1 MDFNTGTGGTGGAGG
16 SPREPGRPPPS
27 RTSGV
32 AAGAEFRYTDP
43 VQTFIST
50 VRGVALQPVN
60 FFRGILRQGDFINPL
75 IFAIIC
81 WEIAAILGGILT
93 VLGSLAGIGVRTV
106 GESIGAFALSL
117 ITTPIVAAIG
127 AFIGAG
133 ILHLLVI
140 LIVRP
145 ANTGFETTFR
155 VVSYSS
161 VSQLVSWIPI
171 IGPIAGAVISVILG
185 IFGIRE
191 THGTTT
197 GKAALVV
204 LIPAAVAFLFVVVVL
219 GAAAFLI
226 FSQR

>member
-1 MDFNTGTGGTGGAGG
+1 M
-16 SPREPGRPPPS
+16 
-27 RTSGV
+27 
-32 AAGAEFRYTDP
+32 
-43 VQTFIST
+43 
-50 VRGVALQPVN
+50 
-60 FFRGILRQGDFINPL
+60 
-75 IFAIIC
+75 
-81 WEIAAILGGILT
+81 
-93 VLGSLAGIGVRTV
+93 GSLAGIGVRTF